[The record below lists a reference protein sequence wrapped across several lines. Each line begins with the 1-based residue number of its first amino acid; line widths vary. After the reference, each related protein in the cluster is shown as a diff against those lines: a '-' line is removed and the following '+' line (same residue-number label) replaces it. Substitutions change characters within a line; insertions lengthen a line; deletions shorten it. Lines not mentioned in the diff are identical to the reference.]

1 MDLQKPLEELVTKVP
16 GALGAI
22 LIDSLGE
29 AVTYFITSPTL
40 PANTEEVVRL
50 RLIGAYHRVWINDC
64 AALAREFQLGDLQNL
79 VRKYDYGVVLAK
91 ALSDNHALILITTS
105 EAFIGQGLLH
115 LNKTG
120 ALLEADF

>member
-1 MDLQKPLEELVTKVP
+1 MDLQKPLEELVAKVP

-29 AVTYFITSPTL
+29 AVTYFHPAPNVTS
-40 PANTEEVVRL
+40 NSDEVVRL

-64 AALAREFQLGDLQNL
+64 VALVRQFKMGQLQNL
-79 VRKYDYGVVLAK
+79 VRKYDYGVVLATS
-91 ALSDNHALILITTS
+91 LHDNHALILITS
-105 EAFIGQGLLH
+105 PEAFIGQGLLH

-120 ALLEADF
+120 ALIEADF